1 MKTTVEDLLKT
12 YGLIIVFADDQNNYY
27 KVIFDDETRIK
38 MCKAVDFDLSLY
50 EINII
55 DTFDISIQKTVNG
68 CGEVIL
74 VPRLVDGRCLG
85 VLKDEQ
91 DESCKTKVY

>member
-1 MKTTVEDLLKT
+1 MKTTVENLLKT

-27 KVIFDDETRIK
+27 KVIFNDETRIK

-50 EINII
+50 EINIL

-68 CGEVIL
+68 CCEIIQ
-74 VPRLVDGRCLG
+74 VPRLVDRRCLG
-85 VLKDEQ
+85 VLNDEQ
-91 DESCKTKVY
+91 DKSCKTKVY